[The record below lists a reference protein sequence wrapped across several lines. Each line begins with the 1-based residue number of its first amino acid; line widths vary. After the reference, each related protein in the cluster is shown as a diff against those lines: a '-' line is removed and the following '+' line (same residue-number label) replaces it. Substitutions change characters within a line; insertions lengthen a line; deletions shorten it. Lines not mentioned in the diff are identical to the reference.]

1 MCHVASRARTSQPQI
16 GWGTLFDALVRE
28 PVCATPP
35 LHRLRTILS
44 TCACLNLCTCAFN
57 IHIRE
62 FIFRLYANYPIGSD
76 NIFIFFVI
84 VREAIIISISKW
96 CKIFVNNF
104 QTENFLK
111 V

>member
-28 PVCATPP
+28 PVCATLL

-62 FIFRLYANYPIGSD
+62 FIFRLYAESIIRLEVI
-76 NIFIFFVI
+76 IFLFFSLFRDCSRGDYHLDFKMV
-84 VREAIIISISKW
+84 
-96 CKIFVNNF
+96 
-104 QTENFLK
+104 
-111 V
+111 